1 MNDNANAS
9 SMLFTLNQAAT
20 QLLEADR
27 CTFYTVNHNENKL
40 HLITTD
46 STIDITLNLNQGIA
60 GSVAT
65 SEKVVNIPDCYKDKR
80 FDPAFDKKTGYHT
93 KSMLVMPVW
102 AGLEEQRRGDK
113 PIAVVQVCIPLRFCV
128 FFFFVLI
135 LSVFFFVFIIL
146 LIWTVN

>member
-1 MNDNANAS
+1 MNANTNAS

-46 STIDITLNLNQGIA
+46 SSIDITLNLNQGIA

-65 SEKVVNIPDCYKDKR
+65 SEKTVNIPDCYQDSR

-102 AGLEEQRRGDK
+102 AGLQEQRRGDK
-113 PIAVVQVCIPLRFCV
+113 PLAVVQVCHNLCV
-128 FFFFVLI
+128 LVFLI
-135 LSVFFFVFIIL
+135 R
-146 LIWTVN
+146 